1 MNVVTEEPYIS
12 AWQEYIEWVELDGGE
27 SIEFK
32 EFLAWKDEGNT
43 TQIYRKKAREVAMA
57 QAEVEQA
64 AALKAKKQRQALE
77 EQEAREKKAKA
88 LEREKER
95 ASREKITVQT
105 EEQSTESESL
115 SQRLKGGRGKAVTN
129 RSPSI
134 TTHPETITID
144 SSDDSDSLLDCLPL
158 LSRSSTTKSG
168 KLPSSSLSPR
178 QSPAPRSSLLPIPE
192 HTARKKR
199 QNQSESSTA
208 SESAT
213 DKESSDSEARALEK
227 NLKKRARIVRHHFG
241 EESPEISSGED
252 RMILAQPRPK
262 PKRRKKVVE
271 DEAEDVLILRQNAAK
286 NEQEYQKRIKDQ
298 EQRARLRGMPNPLLG
313 DEILINPGHKKTERA
328 VVIPSFLTA
337 NLKPH
342 QIDGLRFMWKN
353 IVMFD
358 GGCIL
363 AHSMGLGKTFQVV
376 AFIYVL
382 LTEIHSGNKDIPG
395 KLQVI
400 NWSCAHVLC
409 TVFMVAS
416 LLLTLNGAESNTKPN
431 FMSFTNTF

>member
-1 MNVVTEEPYIS
+1 MNVAMEEPYVS

-43 TQIYRKKAREVAMA
+43 TQIYREKAREVAMA
-57 QAEVEQA
+57 QAEVDQA
-64 AALKAKKQRQALE
+64 AALKAKKERQAHE
-77 EQEAREKKAKA
+77 EQEDREKKDEA
-88 LEREKER
+88 LERKKER
-95 ASREKITVQT
+95 ASQEKNAVT
-105 EEQSTESESL
+105 EPEGSPQRSE
-115 SQRLKGGRGKAVTN
+115 GRNGKVTTN
-129 RSPSI
+129 RSSI
-134 TTHPETITID
+134 ATTHPETITID
-144 SSDDSDSLLDCLPL
+144 SSDDTDSLLDRLPSH
-158 LSRSSTTKSG
+158 SRRSTTKAGRLS
-168 KLPSSSLSPR
+168 SSSLSPKPSPSPR
-178 QSPAPRSSLLPIPE
+178 SFLSPALK

-199 QNQSESSTA
+199 QNQSESNTA

-213 DKESSDSEARALEK
+213 DKEGSGSEARVLEK
-227 NLKKRARIVRHHFG
+227 NLKKRVRIVRNHFG
-241 EESPEISSGED
+241 EDSPEISSGED
-252 RMILAQPRPK
+252 RMMPAQPRPK
-262 PKRRKKVVE
+262 PKRHKKVVE

-298 EQRARLRGMPNPLLG
+298 EQRARLRGTPNPLLG
-313 DEILINPGHKKTERA
+313 DETLINPGHKKTERA

-395 KLQVI
+395 KLQVT
-400 NWSCAHVLC
+400 NWPCKHALC
-409 TVFMVAS
+409 IVVIGTI
-416 LLLTLNGAESNTKPN
+416 
-431 FMSFTNTF
+431 